1 MAVFY
6 IYVPDGGEYDK
17 ADMEYSANAEVVRRQ
32 LASRVRTSRGSIALT
47 RDMETCTPS
56 AAYAARRDEEW
67 PPATDRACMY
77 VWRRRTAATVPDG
90 PPDEVWHYSGNT
102 DRPHIG
108 RRRRDVSARR

>member
-67 PPATDRACMY
+67 PEATEQACMY
-77 VWRRRTAATVPDG
+77 VWRRRTGADTPDG
-90 PPDEVWHYSGNT
+90 LPDEVWRYSGNA
-102 DRPHIG
+102 DRPHILPV
-108 RRRRDVSARR
+108 DVSARR